1 MGLDMYLT
9 AERYL
14 WSTEEAISKEVA
26 NLLGLELDGER
37 MRVQSVT
44 AEAMY
49 WRKANAIH
57 RWFVENVQGDED
69 NCERHYVD
77 REQLLKLRN
86 ICENLCR
93 EKEVVSEVA
102 NGTAEDVL
110 PTADGFFFG
119 STEYDEWYWN
129 DIENTVKGL
138 DLALETFGEGWS
150 FYYQSSW

>member
-14 WSTEEAISKEVA
+14 WSAEKPISDQVA
-26 NLLGLELDGER
+26 NLLGLQLDGER

-69 NCERHYVD
+69 NCERYYVD
-77 REQLLKLRN
+77 REQLIKLRN

-93 EKEVVSEVA
+93 EKEAVSEIA

-110 PTADGFFFG
+110 RTADGFFFG

-129 DIENTVKGL
+129 DVENTVKGL
-138 DLALETFGEGWS
+138 DLALETFGDGWS

>member
-9 AERYL
+9 AERFL
-14 WSTEEAISKEVA
+14 WSAEKPISDQVA
-26 NLLGLELDGER
+26 NLLGLQLDGER
-37 MRVQSVT
+37 MRIQSVT

-86 ICENLCR
+86 LCAKLCEQKIEAL
-93 EKEVVSEVA
+93 
-102 NGTAEDVL
+102 AEDSL
-110 PTADGFFFG
+110 PTEDGFFFG

-129 DIENTVKGL
+129 DVENTVKGI
-138 DLALETFGEGWS
+138 DKALETFDEGWS

>member
-14 WSTEEAISKEVA
+14 WTAEKPISDQVA
-26 NLLGLELDGER
+26 NLLGLQLDGDR

-57 RWFVENVQGDED
+57 NWFVENVQDGEDE
-69 NCERHYVD
+69 CRRHYVD
-77 REQLLKLRN
+77 RDQLIALRD
-86 ICENLCR
+86 LCKTLCK
-93 EKEVVSEVA
+93 EKIEA
-102 NGTAEDVL
+102 LAEESL
-110 PTADGFFFG
+110 PTTEGFFFG
-119 STEYDEWYWN
+119 STDYDEWYWN
-129 DIENTVKGL
+129 DIENTITGI
-138 DLALETFGEGWS
+138 DRALETFGEEWS

>member
-9 AERYL
+9 AERFL
-14 WSTEEAISKEVA
+14 WSAEKPISDQVA
-26 NLLGLELDGER
+26 NLLGLQLDGER

-86 ICENLCR
+86 LCAKLCEQKIEAL
-93 EKEVVSEVA
+93 
-102 NGTAEDVL
+102 AEDSL
-110 PTADGFFFG
+110 PTEDGFFFG

-129 DIENTVKGL
+129 DVENTVKGI
-138 DLALETFGEGWS
+138 DLALETFDEGWS

>member
-14 WSTEEAISKEVA
+14 WSSEKLISDEVA
-26 NLLGLELDGER
+26 NLLGLHLDGER
-37 MRVQSVT
+37 MRVESIT

-57 RWFVENVQGDED
+57 KWFVENIQGGED
-69 NCERHYVD
+69 NCRRCYVE
-77 REQLLKLRN
+77 REQLTELRN
-86 ICENLCR
+86 MCAKLCTQR
-93 EKEVVSEVA
+93 EM
-102 NGTAEDVL
+102 AEETL

-129 DIENTVKGL
+129 DIEGTVQGIDK
-138 DLALETFGEGWS
+138 ALETFDDKWQ
-150 FYYQSSW
+150 FHYRASW

>member
-14 WSTEEAISKEVA
+14 WSTEKPISDQVA
-26 NLLGLELDGER
+26 NLLGLQLDGER
-37 MRVQSVT
+37 MRVNAVI

-69 NCERHYVD
+69 NCERHYVN
-77 REQLLKLRN
+77 REQLMALRN
-86 ICENLCR
+86 LCANLCTQKI
-93 EKEVVSEVA
+93 EA
-102 NGTAEDVL
+102 LAEDSL
-110 PTADGFFFG
+110 PTTDGFFFG

-129 DIENTVKGL
+129 DIENTVKGI
-138 DLALETFGEGWS
+138 DLALETFDEDWS

>member
-9 AERYL
+9 AERFL
-14 WSTEEAISKEVA
+14 WSAEKPISDQVA
-26 NLLGLELDGER
+26 NLLGLQLDGER
-37 MRVQSVT
+37 MRIQSVT

-77 REQLLKLRN
+77 RDQLLKLRN
-86 ICENLCR
+86 LCAKLCEQKIEAL
-93 EKEVVSEVA
+93 
-102 NGTAEDVL
+102 AEDSL
-110 PTADGFFFG
+110 PTEDGFFFG

-129 DIENTVKGL
+129 DVENTVKGI
-138 DLALETFGEGWS
+138 DKALETFDEGWS

>member
-14 WSTEEAISKEVA
+14 WSSEKLISDEVA
-26 NLLGLELDGER
+26 NLLELNLDGER
-37 MRVQSVT
+37 MRVESIT

-57 RWFVENVQGDED
+57 KWFVENIQGGED
-69 NCERHYVD
+69 NCRRYYVE
-77 REQLLKLRN
+77 REQLTELRDLCAKL
-86 ICENLCR
+86 CTQR
-93 EKEVVSEVA
+93 EM
-102 NGTAEDVL
+102 AEETL

-129 DIENTVKGL
+129 DIEGTVQGL
-138 DLALETFGEGWS
+138 DKALQAFDDKWH
-150 FYYQSSW
+150 FYYRSSW